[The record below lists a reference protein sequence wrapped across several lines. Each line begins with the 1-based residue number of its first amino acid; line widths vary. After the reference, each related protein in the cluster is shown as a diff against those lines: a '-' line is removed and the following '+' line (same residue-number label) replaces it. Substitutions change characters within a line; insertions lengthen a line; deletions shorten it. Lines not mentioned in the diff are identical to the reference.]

1 VQHCLVGSE
10 MCIRDST
17 DLEESADKIFKAVK
31 SAAYETI
38 IFIGHNG
45 PSGLGDR
52 PEDPCGKDWHPIG
65 GDFGDPD
72 FGAAISQ
79 SLTAG
84 KTIPLVTFGHMHH
97 TLRHTKKVL
106 RKPVFR
112 SPEGTIYLNAARVP
126 RIVENNGQ
134 KLRNFSLVTLEA
146 GVVSQASLVWL
157 GNDYQVES
165 AEILYERSDSIV
177 QSA

>member
-1 VQHCLVGSE
+1 
-10 MCIRDST
+10 
-17 DLEESADKIFKAVK
+17 
-31 SAAYETI
+31 
-38 IFIGHNG
+38 
-45 PSGLGDR
+45 
-52 PEDPCGKDWHPIG
+52 
-65 GDFGDPD
+65 
-72 FGAAISQ
+72 
-79 SLTAG
+79 
-84 KTIPLVTFGHMHH
+84 MHH